1 MLGDLSK
8 KYESN
13 GDPAAISS
21 GVGDLGGKSY
31 GMYQMSS
38 NLGVVDEFVKWLDKK
53 TAPLN
58 FACRLLKYPVGST
71 AFDEAWVQVANK
83 APLPFDEM
91 QHQFVKE
98 RYYDVAKKLLKDAM
112 YDLDNHTE
120 VMQDVVWSRA
130 VQYGPYQIVEMFTE
144 ACKSLGYPNLSY
156 VDDRAFD
163 YNMIEAVYQNVCKS
177 EKWTNG
183 SPALREGL
191 YARFDAECAEALARV

>member
-13 GDPAAISS
+13 GDPAAIST
-21 GVGDLGGKSY
+21 GIGDLGGKSY

-38 NLGVVDEFVKWLDKK
+38 NLGVVTGFLRWAHLRGYG
-53 TAPLN
+53 
-58 FACRLLKYPVGST
+58 FALELEKYVVGSKD
-71 AFDEAWVQVANK
+71 FDKNWKFYAKSFPASFEESQY
-83 APLPFDEM
+83 
-91 QHQFVKE
+91 QFIKE
-98 RYYDVAKKLLKDAM
+98 RYYDVAKELLKDAM

-120 VMQDVVWSRA
+120 VMRDVVWSRT

-144 ACKSLGYPNLSY
+144 ACKSIGYPNLSY

-163 YNMIEAVYQNVCKS
+163 YNMIEAIYQNVCKT
-177 EKWTNG
+177 EEWTNG

-191 YARFDAECAEALARV
+191 YARFDAECAEALAKV

>member
-13 GDPAAISS
+13 GDPAAIST
-21 GVGDLGGKSY
+21 GIGDLGGRSY

-38 NLGVVDEFVKWLDKK
+38 DLGVLADFIRWGQIVGWAWAYKLCNHYGKKSFDKAWKECTKDYEHTFVY
-53 TAPLN
+53 A
-58 FACRLLKYPVGST
+58 
-71 AFDEAWVQVANK
+71 
-83 APLPFDEM
+83 
-91 QHQFVKE
+91 QHQFIKE
-98 RYYDVAKKLLKDAM
+98 RYYDIAKELLKDAM

-163 YNMIEAVYQNVCKS
+163 YNMIEAVYQNVCKT